1 MAGERNAI
9 FGTGVS
15 IDNTPT
21 SVDNLSMPEQPSSSR
36 SLAFVLLAAMLWGT
50 IGVVAKGLYATSA
63 AGPLA
68 LSLFRLGVAAPLL
81 GLLSFARD
89 GRGFWRVGRRDW
101 AWWLAAAGS
110 MAGYQLAI
118 FAAVQRTSVTAAQ
131 FLAICTAP
139 ILVATAAPPI
149 LGERLSSRTMIAG
162 GLALAGVS
170 LVIGWGNPGDLVRRD
185 YLLGNLFALTAAGAW
200 AAYAIIARRLVARH
214 SVTQITFITFTGAAL
229 LILPWAWP
237 QTRALDLTPAG
248 WAMAFYLGAI
258 ATALA
263 YVLYV
268 SGLQRVTATASVFLA
283 LAEPAT
289 AALLAAW
296 LFDERLSAA
305 GWAGV
310 GLLMLGL
317 LWLIRTEQ
325 RAA

>member
-1 MAGERNAI
+1 
-9 FGTGVS
+9 
-15 IDNTPT
+15 
-21 SVDNLSMPEQPSSSR
+21 MPEQPSSSR
-36 SLAFVLLAAMLWGT
+36 SLALVLLAAMLWGT
-50 IGVVAKGLYATSA
+50 IGVVAKELYASSDV
-63 AGPLA
+63 GPLA

-89 GRGFWRVGRRDW
+89 GRGFWRVGRADW

-139 ILVATAAPPI
+139 ILVAAAAPPI
-149 LGERLSSRTMIAG
+149 LGERLTSRTLVAG

-170 LVIGWGNPGDLVRRD
+170 LVIGWGNPGDLVRSEF
-185 YLLGNLFALTAAGAW
+185 LLGNLFALTAAGAW
-200 AAYAIIARRLVARH
+200 AAYAIIARRLVAQH
-214 SVTQITFITFTGAAL
+214 SVTQITFVTFTGAAL
-229 LILPWAWP
+229 LILPWALP
-237 QTRALDLTPAG
+237 QTRTLTLTPAG
-248 WAMAFYLGAI
+248 WAMAFYLGAM

-289 AALLAAW
+289 AAMLAAW
-296 LFDERLSAA
+296 RFHERLSLQ
-305 GWAGV
+305 GWLGV
-310 GLLMLGL
+310 GLLILGL
-317 LWLIRTEQ
+317 LWLIRAEQ
-325 RAA
+325 TAA